1 MDMEI
6 HAKFLRFLYKCWY
19 YTHLVRIVWFWLV
32 RFGILFE
39 LFLIHFF
46 SSFLCVHRLLQHFNE
61 QINANERPTPHNW
74 DFTHWHNGFCF
85 CFLPIFT
92 TYSRIVVLSNSFCA
106 ARIFMPMFS
115 LFILI
120 DYWPRACDAYTL
132 QMVLMSLCAILY
144 TQLYR
149 TYFDC
154 VFDLSKLLRLE
165 HSDWKILNRV
175 WFYVCFVHSFAWSR
189 FLLIFLLL
197 LRISFWKQHSGE
209 YFVQESSLISFIV
222 FFPLFISDQVF
233 RYILGSSSNTAKN
246 TQLFVW
252 ISNNKCVYIKIPSN

>member
-1 MDMEI
+1 MDFVFVFFP
-6 HAKFLRFLYKCWY
+6 FLLLIREL
-19 YTHLVRIVWFWLV
+19 
-32 RFGILFE
+32 LF
-39 LFLIHFF
+39 
-46 SSFLCVHRLLQHFNE
+46 S
-61 QINANERPTPHNW
+61 PTR
-74 DFTHWHNGFCF
+74 
-85 CFLPIFT
+85 
-92 TYSRIVVLSNSFCA
+92 SA

-175 WFYVCFVHSFAWSR
+175 WFYICFVHLFAWSR
-189 FLLIFLLL
+189 FLLIFFLL

-222 FFPLFISDQVF
+222 FFFSVYF
-233 RYILGSSSNTAKN
+233 GSSF
-246 TQLFVW
+246 Q
-252 ISNNKCVYIKIPSN
+252 VYSW